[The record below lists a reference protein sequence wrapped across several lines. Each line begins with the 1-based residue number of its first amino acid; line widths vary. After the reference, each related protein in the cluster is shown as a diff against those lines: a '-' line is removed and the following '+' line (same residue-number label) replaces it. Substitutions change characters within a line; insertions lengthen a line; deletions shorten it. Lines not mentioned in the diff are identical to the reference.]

1 VSDLWP
7 ARADVS
13 LFWFCVRIH
22 ECLALIVGHK
32 KITGTA
38 ACRAIML
45 STRGS

>member
-22 ECLALIVGHK
+22 ECLALVVCHK

-38 ACRAIML
+38 ACCAITL
-45 STRGS
+45 LTGGS